1 MKRRKKVRGSTVV
14 EMAYIMPIF
23 LLLFVLVINTVF
35 FFHDKVILNGAA
47 CETAVLGT
55 QRARMKEKEEAELE
69 GFFMERIKGKLI
81 RMSDVSVSVF
91 EGEKKVTVE
100 VTAKRDGMSMRI
112 CQKAVTARPEE
123 MIRWKK

>member
-55 QRARMKEKEEAELE
+55 QRVRMKEKEEADLE

-91 EGEKKVTVE
+91 EGEKEVTVE
-100 VTAKRDGMSMRI
+100 VTAKRGEMSMRI

>member
-55 QRARMKEKEEAELE
+55 QRVRMKEKEEADLE

-91 EGEKKVTVE
+91 EGEKEVAVE
-100 VTAKRDGMSMRI
+100 VTAKRGGMSMRI